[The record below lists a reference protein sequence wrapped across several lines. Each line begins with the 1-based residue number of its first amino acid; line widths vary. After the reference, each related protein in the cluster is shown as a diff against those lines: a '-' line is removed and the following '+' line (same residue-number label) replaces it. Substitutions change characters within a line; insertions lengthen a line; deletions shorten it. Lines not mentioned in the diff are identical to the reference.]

1 MILVGV
7 ATQDCEAPGDTR
19 DRFMVHTMVR
29 CEFAALPMLV
39 RGVAAA
45 DAERVDLIAEHTG
58 LLTAVLEAR
67 HRAEDTHLWPRLLA
81 RGGEDLGPVV
91 HVMEEQHERIE
102 QLTAQAVVVLGEWR
116 EDPAAERRTRLAP
129 RRSVPLRGAPR

>member
-7 ATQDCEAPGDTR
+7 TTQDREAPADTR
-19 DRFMVHTMVR
+19 DRYMVHTLFR
-29 CEFAALPMLV
+29 REFAALPTPV

-45 DAERVDLIAEHTG
+45 GAERVDLIAEHTG
-58 LLTAVLEAR
+58 LLTAVLEAH
-67 HRAEDTHLWPRLLA
+67 HRADTHLWPRLLDRA
-81 RGGEDLGPVV
+81 EEDLGPVV

-129 RRSVPLRGAPR
+129 RRSVPLGGAPR